1 MPHWTPEGSD
11 KVVYTTVDEAHSGSA
26 DDVSSYLFTLKK
38 DLHIGER
45 DILNTFSWVEISKHA
60 IIKNLKSK
68 YPDQYKWL
76 YPVPGDW
83 HIMKTAAEVII
94 LLYIKNIFQTINFLI

>member
-38 DLHIGER
+38 DLHIGE
-45 DILNTFSWVEISKHA
+45 DGYP
-60 IIKNLKSK
+60 K
-68 YPDQYKWL
+68 Y
-76 YPVPGDW
+76 
-83 HIMKTAAEVII
+83 I
-94 LLYIKNIFQTINFLI
+94 LLGGDQQTCNNQEFKK